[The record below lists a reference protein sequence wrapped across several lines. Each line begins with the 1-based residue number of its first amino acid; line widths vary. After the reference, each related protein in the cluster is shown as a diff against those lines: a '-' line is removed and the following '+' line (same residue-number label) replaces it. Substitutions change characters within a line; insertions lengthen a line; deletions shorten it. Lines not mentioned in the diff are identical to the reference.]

1 MVVSSLKAAAAGHL
15 IAIRPYGAYADL
27 CFFCQIPTD
36 KKLFSIR
43 ADNAGQALQDA
54 VSRSDNPEFKVRL
67 AKCISNGDAHA
78 IDAKYDRDCWRKH
91 VFYVLRKDIKKKAG
105 RVWVR
110 PCKWQVL
117 LNLST
122 LLIYKQKVVHT
133 SLLLILKI
141 VTLI

>member
-91 VFYVLRKDIKKKAG
+91 VFFVLRKDTQKESREG
-105 RVWVR
+105 LVS
-110 PCKWQVL
+110 PLQVA
-117 LNLST
+117 SFVE
-122 LLIYKQKVVHT
+122 LINIIDVQTKSGTY
-133 SLLLILKI
+133 LPIP
-141 VTLI
+141 